1 MLDFILTSNSEGRT
15 LTVAFP
21 DFSTQVFTE
30 ETPGFDSIVDVILDQ
45 TEDDFE
51 TADLIISII
60 ADDNTDDPD
69 SVCPDNCTCED
80 NVDLVDNDVPSLK
93 SIICDLARM
102 FESENS
108 EEVNSS
114 SKSADIPDTDTQPL
128 SSGKTVELNDN
139 YKESEID
146 SSTDDDKSHDAD
158 SKSVPVDS
166 LEDLLALLGIN
177 LTTEDS
183 GSADNDTSD
192 SEPESHFCNR
202 VCSDIMSNQHHESEE
217 GSAESDQNDNDGGDN
232 ASDTKADQQESTS
245 GVSDSPFA
253 GTINSV
259 VLGRVIPVRIP
270 VSQANFTGYTG
281 PGPFMR
287 I

>member
-1 MLDFILTSNSEGRT
+1 MLDFILTGNSEVRT

-21 DFSTQVFTE
+21 DFSTRVFTE
-30 ETPGFDSIVDVILDQ
+30 ETPGFENIIDVILDQ
-45 TEDDFE
+45 TGDDFE

-69 SVCPDNCTCED
+69 SVCPDDCTCED

-114 SKSADIPDTDTQPL
+114 SKSADLSDTDTQPL
-128 SSGKTVELNDN
+128 SSGENVESNDD
-139 YKESEID
+139 YKESDDEIGVN
-146 SSTDDDKSHDAD
+146 DDKSHDAD
-158 SKSVPVDS
+158 AKVVSVDS

-183 GSADNDTSD
+183 GSVDNSA
-192 SEPESHFCNR
+192 SEPASHFCNR
-202 VCSDIMSNQHHESEE
+202 VCNDVMSNQHHEPEE
-217 GSAESDQNDNDGGDN
+217 GSAESSQNDDSDNTFGAEADQHESTPGDN
-232 ASDTKADQQESTS
+232 
-245 GVSDSPFA
+245 GSPFA
-253 GTINSV
+253 GTVNSV

-270 VSQANFTGYTG
+270 VSQANFSGYTG

>member
-1 MLDFILTSNSEGRT
+1 MLDFILTGNSEGRT

-21 DFSTQVFTE
+21 DFSTRVFTE
-30 ETPGFDSIVDVILDQ
+30 ETPGFDSIIDVILDQ
-45 TEDDFE
+45 TDDDFE

-60 ADDNTDDPD
+60 ADGDTDDSD
-69 SVCPDNCTCED
+69 CPDDCTCDE
-80 NVDLVDNDVPSLK
+80 NVDPVNNDAPSLK
-93 SIICDLARM
+93 SIICDLAKM
-102 FESENS
+102 FEDENS
-108 EEVNSS
+108 EEVDSS

-128 SSGKTVELNDN
+128 SSGENVESIDD
-139 YKESEID
+139 YKESDGEIGVN
-146 SSTDDDKSHDAD
+146 DDKSHDAD
-158 SKSVPVDS
+158 AKGVSVDS

-183 GSADNDTSD
+183 GSVDNSA
-192 SEPESHFCNR
+192 SEPASHFCNR
-202 VCSDIMSNQHHESEE
+202 VCNDVMSNRHHEPEE
-217 GSAESDQNDNDGGDN
+217 GSAESSQNDDSDN
-232 ASDTKADQQESTS
+232 TFSAEADQQEGT
-245 GVSDSPFA
+245 SDSNDRPFA
-253 GTINSV
+253 GTVNSV

>member
-1 MLDFILTSNSEGRT
+1 MLDFILTGNSEGRT

-21 DFSTQVFTE
+21 DFSTRVFTK
-30 ETPGFDSIVDVILDQ
+30 ETPGFDSIIDVILDQ
-45 TEDDFE
+45 TGDDFE

-60 ADDNTDDPD
+60 ADGDTDDSD
-69 SVCPDNCTCED
+69 CPDDYTYDE
-80 NVDLVDNDVPSLK
+80 NVDPVDDDAPSLK

-108 EEVNSS
+108 EEVDSS
-114 SKSADIPDTDTQPL
+114 SKSVDIPDTGTQPL
-128 SSGKTVELNDN
+128 SSGENVELNDD
-139 YKESEID
+139 YKESDGEIGVNN
-146 SSTDDDKSHDAD
+146 DKSHDAD
-158 SKSVPVDS
+158 SEGVSVDS

-183 GSADNDTSD
+183 GNVD
-192 SEPESHFCNR
+192 SGAAEPESHFCNH
-202 VCSDIMSNQHHESEE
+202 VCSDVMGNRHHESEE
-217 GSAESDQNDNDGGDN
+217 GSAESDRSDSGD
-232 ASDTKADQQESTS
+232 STSGTEDDQQEGTP
-245 GVSDSPFA
+245 GGNDSPFA
-253 GTINSV
+253 GTVNSV

-270 VSQANFTGYTG
+270 ASQANFTGYTG

>member
-1 MLDFILTSNSEGRT
+1 MLDFILTGNSEGKT

-21 DFSTQVFTE
+21 DFSTRVFTE
-30 ETPGFDSIVDVILDQ
+30 ETPGFDSIIDVILDQ
-45 TEDDFE
+45 TGDDFE

-60 ADDNTDDPD
+60 ADGDTDDSD
-69 SVCPDNCTCED
+69 CSDDYTYDE
-80 NVDLVDNDVPSLK
+80 NVDPVDDDAPSLK
-93 SIICDLARM
+93 SIICDLAKM
-102 FESENS
+102 FEDENS
-108 EEVNSS
+108 EEVDSS

-128 SSGKTVELNDN
+128 SPGENVESNDD
-139 YKESEID
+139 YKESDGEIGVN
-146 SSTDDDKSHDAD
+146 DDKSHDANAKGV
-158 SKSVPVDS
+158 SVDS

-183 GSADNDTSD
+183 GSVDNSA
-192 SEPESHFCNR
+192 SEPASHFCNR
-202 VCSDIMSNQHHESEE
+202 VCNDVMSNRHHEPEE
-217 GSAESDQNDNDGGDN
+217 GSAESDQNDGGDN
-232 ASDTKADQQESTS
+232 ASDTEADQQESTS
-245 GVSDSPFA
+245 GGSDSPFA

>member
-1 MLDFILTSNSEGRT
+1 MLDFILTGNSEGRT
-15 LTVAFP
+15 LTIAFP
-21 DFSTQVFTE
+21 DFSTRVFTE

-45 TEDDFE
+45 TDDDFE

-60 ADDNTDDPD
+60 ADGDTND
-69 SVCPDNCTCED
+69 SNCPDDCTCDE
-80 NVDLVDNDVPSLK
+80 NVDPVNNDAPSLK

-128 SSGKTVELNDN
+128 SSGKTVESNDN

-158 SKSVPVDS
+158 SKDDPVDS

-177 LTTEDS
+177 LTTEDDTVS
-183 GSADNDTSD
+183 DDNDTSG

-202 VCSDIMSNQHHESEE
+202 ACSDVMSNYHHEAEY
-217 GSAESDQNDNDGGDN
+217 GDAESDLSN
-232 ASDTKADQQESTS
+232 SDDSTS
-245 GVSDSPFA
+245 GAEADQHESTPGSNGSPFA

>member
-1 MLDFILTSNSEGRT
+1 MLDFILTGNSEGRT

-21 DFSTQVFTE
+21 DFSTRVFTE

-60 ADDNTDDPD
+60 ADGDTDDSD
-69 SVCPDNCTCED
+69 CPDDCTCNED
-80 NVDLVDNDVPSLK
+80 VDSVDNDAPSLK
-93 SIICDLARM
+93 SIICDLAKM

-108 EEVNSS
+108 EEVESS
-114 SKSADIPDTDTQPL
+114 SKGTNTDSQQQN
-128 SSGKTVELNDN
+128 VESDNDHE
-139 YKESEID
+139 ESESD
-146 SSTDDDKSHDAD
+146 SSVDDDKSHDSD
-158 SKSVPVDS
+158 SESVPVES

-177 LTTEDS
+177 LTTGDL
-183 GSADNDTSD
+183 GSVDGGA
-192 SEPESHFCNR
+192 SESESHFFNR
-202 VCSDIMSNQHHESEE
+202 ACSGVMSNRCHESED
-217 GSAESDQNDNDGGDN
+217 SNAESDLSNSDDSTSGDE
-232 ASDTKADQQESTS
+232 ADQQESTS
-245 GVSDSPFA
+245 GGSDSPFA

-270 VSQANFTGYTG
+270 VSQTNFTGYTG

>member
-1 MLDFILTSNSEGRT
+1 MLDFILTGNSEGRT

-21 DFSTQVFTE
+21 DFSTRVFTE
-30 ETPGFDSIVDVILDQ
+30 ETPGFENIIDVILDQ
-45 TEDDFE
+45 TGDDFE

-69 SVCPDNCTCED
+69 SVCPDDCTCED

-128 SSGKTVELNDN
+128 SSGKTVESNDN

-177 LTTEDS
+177 LTTEDDTVS
-183 GSADNDTSD
+183 DDNDTSG

-202 VCSDIMSNQHHESEE
+202 ACSDVMSNYHHEAEY
-217 GSAESDQNDNDGGDN
+217 GDAESDLSN
-232 ASDTKADQQESTS
+232 SDDSTS
-245 GVSDSPFA
+245 GAEADQHESTPGSNGSPFA

-270 VSQANFTGYTG
+270 VSQANFSGYTG

>member
-21 DFSTQVFTE
+21 DFSTRVFTE

-45 TEDDFE
+45 TDDDFE

-60 ADDNTDDPD
+60 ADGDTDDPD
-69 SVCPDNCTCED
+69 SVCPDSCTCEENID
-80 NVDLVDNDVPSLK
+80 PVDNDVPSLK
-93 SIICDLARM
+93 SIICDLAKM
-102 FESENS
+102 FEEEAS
-108 EEVNSS
+108 EEVEFS
-114 SKSADIPDTDTQPL
+114 SKGTDTDSQPL
-128 SSGKTVELNDN
+128 SSGENVKPDDDHEEPEGDN
-139 YKESEID
+139 
-146 SSTDDDKSHDAD
+146 STDDDRLHDTD
-158 SKSVPVDS
+158 SDGVPVDS

-177 LTTEDS
+177 LATEGS
-183 GSADNDTSD
+183 GSADNDTSG

-202 VCSDIMSNQHHESEE
+202 VCSDVMSNRHHESEE
-217 GSAESDQNDNDGGDN
+217 GNTESGGDN
-232 ASDTKADQQESTS
+232 AFDTEASQQEGTS
-245 GVSDSPFA
+245 SGNDSPFA
-253 GTINSV
+253 GTVNSV

>member
-1 MLDFILTSNSEGRT
+1 MLDFILTGNSEGRT

-21 DFSTQVFTE
+21 DFSTRVFTE
-30 ETPGFDSIVDVILDQ
+30 ETPGFDSIIDVILDQ
-45 TEDDFE
+45 TDDDFE

-60 ADDNTDDPD
+60 ADGDTDDSD
-69 SVCPDNCTCED
+69 CPDDCTCDED
-80 NVDLVDNDVPSLK
+80 VDSVDNDAPSLK

-102 FESENS
+102 FESESS
-108 EEVNSS
+108 EEADSS

-128 SSGKTVELNDN
+128 SSGENVESNDD
-139 YKESEID
+139 YKESESD
-146 SSTDDDKSHDAD
+146 SSVDGDKSHDTN
-158 SKSVPVDS
+158 SEGFSVDS

-183 GSADNDTSD
+183 DSADNEAS
-192 SEPESHFCNR
+192 SPESESHFCNR
-202 VCSDIMSNQHHESEE
+202 VCSNVMSNRCHESKE
-217 GSAESDQNDNDGGDN
+217 GSADSDRSDGSDNTSG
-232 ASDTKADQQESTS
+232 AEADQHESTPGS
-245 GVSDSPFA
+245 NGSPFA

-270 VSQANFTGYTG
+270 VSQANFSGYTG

>member
-1 MLDFILTSNSEGRT
+1 MLDFILTGNSEGRT

-21 DFSTQVFTE
+21 DFSTRVFTE
-30 ETPGFDSIVDVILDQ
+30 ETPGFDSIINVILDQ
-45 TEDDFE
+45 TDDDFE

-60 ADDNTDDPD
+60 ADGDTDDSD
-69 SVCPDNCTCED
+69 CPDDCTCDD
-80 NVDLVDNDVPSLK
+80 NVEPVDNDSTSLK
-93 SIICDLARM
+93 SIICDLAKM
-102 FESENS
+102 FEGENS
-108 EEVNSS
+108 EEVESS
-114 SKSADIPDTDTQPL
+114 SKGTDTDSQSL
-128 SSGKTVELNDN
+128 SSGENVESDDDHE
-139 YKESEID
+139 ESEGD
-146 SSTDDDKSHDAD
+146 NSTDDDRSHDVD
-158 SKSVPVDS
+158 SESVPVDS
-166 LEDLLALLGIN
+166 LEDLLSLLGIN
-177 LTTEDS
+177 LATEDS

-245 GVSDSPFA
+245 GGSDSPFA